1 MSGMKL
7 IQQAYEDR
15 HQSLLD
21 EVNKWKWISEEQSV
35 QMAAMA
41 AELARVE
48 ENLSTLQKE
57 MSQLETF
64 RKAIVSMV
72 DQHSGVSL
80 TQLEQSI
87 LETIEA
93 DAEHVSA
100 EYDVADADTSSFIL
114 DGDVESSFSPR
125 HQKHAKGLE
134 SRGSNSAPVS
144 TSTSRPRAA
153 TEAERSTATSART
166 EIAPSSQSPNSLG
179 KLRRFGSTDSL
190 RSKRN
195 TIASSTRPL
204 YPGTASSTYEA
215 SKRHSS
221 ISPLSPKSRVTS
233 SRAVASASFSTN
245 STPSTSPREQA
256 TLHLQLSGSSSA
268 RTTRHQQKEYS
279 MGIRSTMSH
288 LAGLSVGS
296 TGLTNSRRNVS
307 SDAIMAQHVASSPG
321 SSDSAK
327 RSRRSGSATM
337 SMANLSPAAMEL
349 LKQQERLQEQERGSL
364 KGTLALSPHSNR
376 PVNVGDDEKRSSAQ
390 AFTVS
395 ETIHADEIQ
404 GRSRRESNIRRS
416 KDDQHQYASQG
427 DSEMTKV
434 DHSSFNNQRQQQST
448 SGSSGVDASAFTLLY
463 KEIRDSMDATS
474 FGLFARVVT
483 AFNEGEKTTDETLQ
497 EVGKIVKD
505 RALNQ
510 RFKNLIE
517 QAIAEKESQLDEAGN
532 ETMDGDRSLFMGV
545 VEEDDEE
552 PIDEEDQ
559 EENISQDEDFG
570 SMNDSTDMGI
580 ADRKEFSSGNVGDG
594 ENSTPNGRNVDEH
607 SHRYGDQEKQNT
619 TLGGED
625 GDASEA
631 TRTVT
636 TSRKQTI

>member
-35 QMAAMA
+35 Q
-41 AELARVE
+41 
-48 ENLSTLQKE
+48 

-144 TSTSRPRAA
+144 TS
-153 TEAERSTATSART
+153 
-166 EIAPSSQSPNSLG
+166 
-179 KLRRFGSTDSL
+179 
-190 RSKRN
+190 
-195 TIASSTRPL
+195 
-204 YPGTASSTYEA
+204 
-215 SKRHSS
+215 
-221 ISPLSPKSRVTS
+221 
-233 SRAVASASFSTN
+233 
-245 STPSTSPREQA
+245 
-256 TLHLQLSGSSSA
+256 
-268 RTTRHQQKEYS
+268 
-279 MGIRSTMSH
+279 
-288 LAGLSVGS
+288 
-296 TGLTNSRRNVS
+296 
-307 SDAIMAQHVASSPG
+307 
-321 SSDSAK
+321 
-327 RSRRSGSATM
+327 
-337 SMANLSPAAMEL
+337 
-349 LKQQERLQEQERGSL
+349 
-364 KGTLALSPHSNR
+364 
-376 PVNVGDDEKRSSAQ
+376 DDEKQSSAQ

-580 ADRKEFSSGNVGDG
+580 ADRKEFSSGNVGDV
-594 ENSTPNGRNVDEH
+594 PAAR
-607 SHRYGDQEKQNT
+607 
-619 TLGGED
+619 L
-625 GDASEA
+625 
-631 TRTVT
+631 
-636 TSRKQTI
+636 